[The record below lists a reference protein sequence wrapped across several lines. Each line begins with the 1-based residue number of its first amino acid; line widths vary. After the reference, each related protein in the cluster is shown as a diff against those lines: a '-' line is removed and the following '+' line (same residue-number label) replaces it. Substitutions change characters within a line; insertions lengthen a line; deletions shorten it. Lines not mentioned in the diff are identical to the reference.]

1 MTSVTKVVKSVG
13 PKLMPFFKTLAVYF
27 VIFIPHDQPSLL
39 AMVLKCLP
47 IISLIIF
54 VLLHGM
60 SLGNEYQY
68 SRKIIA
74 GLLFCC
80 IGDAFLIWPQY
91 FCLGIVAFGVGHISY
106 ILAFGLKP
114 FNLPLGVFLYFINA
128 LGVMYIMPDLHG
140 IFIPG
145 IIIYSYILTTMVW
158 RAIARVQF
166 FEVCIHLS
174 TTVIYL
180 KNM

>member
-1 MTSVTKVVKSVG
+1 MLQKANSIYKIPCEGYEKSYIGQTKRPLYLRNCDDFYRFVFINYVFQVKSVG

-128 LGVMYIMPDLHG
+128 LGKKVEG
-140 IFIPG
+140 
-145 IIIYSYILTTMVW
+145 
-158 RAIARVQF
+158 
-166 FEVCIHLS
+166 
-174 TTVIYL
+174 
-180 KNM
+180 